1 MADNQIVGV
10 VDPVI
15 RPTFTWHVLRAV
27 TCPYVT
33 FCVSFYDV
41 TAGCVVVNCTAR
53 FVVRLVGDAVNDE
66 VVVGRFGVAEYGY
79 CHSRYDHD
87 GCGDE

>member
-1 MADNQIVGV
+1 MTDNQIVGV

-15 RPTFTWHVLRAV
+15 RPTLTWHILRAV
-27 TCPYVT
+27 TRPCVT
-33 FCVSFYDV
+33 FCVRCQDG
-41 TAGCVVVNCTAR
+41 TAWGVVVNCTAR